1 MKQARAARTSKP
13 RPSPDVEDEL
23 EDFDDTDALIMAAMQ
38 GNEEAV
44 SVLIE
49 SGVSIDHKDSIG
61 VAPLHWSAFCG
72 HSRVTQQLIVAGADI
87 HVQDREGRT
96 PLHVA
101 AYENQQDCMR
111 VLMAARADLH
121 APDKAGWTPLHCAV
135 SNAVEPACRLLV
147 EGARHPRAQ
156 RRTPHRT
163 HTPRG
168 VHRARRMPAPTPG
181 LPSPNLSPP
190 LFPTPPPSRPCPCG

>member
-1 MKQARAARTSKP
+1 M
-13 RPSPDVEDEL
+13 EDEL

-49 SGVSIDHKDSIG
+49 RVSIDHKDSI
-61 VAPLHWSAFCG
+61 VSPPPLVCFLRPLEG
-72 HSRVTQQLIVAGADI
+72 HAAADRCRADI
-87 HVQDREGRT
+87 HVQDPRGARRC
-96 PLHVA
+96 VA
-101 AYENQQDCMR
+101 AYENQQVCVR

-135 SNAVEPACRLLV
+135 SSRRAACRLLV
-147 EGARHPRAQ
+147 GARHPGAQ

-181 LPSPNLSPP
+181 LLAQP
-190 LFPTPPPSRPCPCG
+190 LTASLPHAASLRPCPCG